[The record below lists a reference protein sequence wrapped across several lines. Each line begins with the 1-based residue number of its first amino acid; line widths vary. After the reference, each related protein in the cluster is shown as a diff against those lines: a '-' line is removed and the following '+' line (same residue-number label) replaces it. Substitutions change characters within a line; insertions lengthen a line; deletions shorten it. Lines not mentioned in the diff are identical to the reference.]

1 MFPSALLAFMG
12 TLGHRSPQ
20 NAIIFPHAAKLYL
33 SHPHAHNHSECVKV
47 AKILFQNTLLSFYE
61 AFLWQQT
68 SDSKFIT
75 PLKVEC
81 LWIKSCGPQMC
92 KPFCIHITHFSH
104 SSPFFNF
111 VCFQINSAQRTP
123 GFFPQRAAGDET
135 EQRGPAPSPPKGED
149 RICRDMLLKGW
160 PKIPKMYQQPPGLL
174 LFVSMFTYPQVC
186 WHSAF
191 LWLTY
196 KLEYKI
202 CFLLP
207 SN

>member
-1 MFPSALLAFMG
+1 MG
-12 TLGHRSPQ
+12 TRGRRSPQ

-33 SHPHAHNHSECVKV
+33 SRPHALNHSECVEV
-47 AKILFQNTLLSFYE
+47 AKILFKSTLLSFYE

-81 LWIKSCGPQMC
+81 LRIKSCGPQMC

-104 SSPFFNF
+104 SPPFVSFA
-111 VCFQINSAQRTP
+111 CFQINSPPRTP
-123 GFFPQRAAGDET
+123 GSFPHGEQLEMRQRSWELPPPLPKERT
-135 EQRGPAPSPPKGED
+135 ESAPRRCSGGGPW
-149 RICRDMLLKGW
+149 GW
-160 PKIPKMYQQPPGLL
+160 PQIPKTYQQPSGLL
-174 LFVSMFTYPQVC
+174 LFVSMSFYPQVC

-196 KLEYKI
+196 KLEYKL